1 MSLTHLFNM
10 KKLQKLGLPL
20 LSKLF
25 YQSFRLILPE
35 SNFKPNDLILEWTR
49 SFTLIAHLKSNTE
62 RAVVADLIITISTAM
77 TNLDRK
83 IRIMTK
89 VTTGTIGVDCQA
101 MKYALELLVILHKIA
116 RIVAAIDHL
125 KEIQDV
131 KGGIMITVAN
141 MKDMKGEEIA
151 LEVKIENETTVEATI
166 GMSIKIGGI
175 MIVRKI
181 NTMMIEGTKMTSM
194 EIIGGRIEEIM
205 AGAR

>member
-1 MSLTHLFNM
+1 
-10 KKLQKLGLPL
+10 
-20 LSKLF
+20 
-25 YQSFRLILPE
+25 
-35 SNFKPNDLILEWTR
+35 
-49 SFTLIAHLKSNTE
+49 
-62 RAVVADLIITISTAM
+62 
-77 TNLDRK
+77 
-83 IRIMTK
+83 
-89 VTTGTIGVDCQA
+89 

>member
-1 MSLTHLFNM
+1 M

-151 LEVKIENETTVEATI
+151 LEVKYYDDRRYKDDKYGDYRREDRRDNGRRE
-166 GMSIKIGGI
+166 
-175 MIVRKI
+175 VR
-181 NTMMIEGTKMTSM
+181 
-194 EIIGGRIEEIM
+194 RDD
-205 AGAR
+205 RRD

>member
-1 MSLTHLFNM
+1 M

-151 LEVKIENETTVEATI
+151 LEV
-166 GMSIKIGGI
+166 
-175 MIVRKI
+175 RKI